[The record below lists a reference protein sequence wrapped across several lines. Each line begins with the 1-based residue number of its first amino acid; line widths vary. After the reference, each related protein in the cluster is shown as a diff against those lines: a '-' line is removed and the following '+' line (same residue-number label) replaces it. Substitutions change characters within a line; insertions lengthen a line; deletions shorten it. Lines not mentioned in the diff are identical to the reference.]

1 MAGYYFYSMS
11 NNALDAY
18 RRGEMPMS
26 KWTKK
31 AILQRLEKQF
41 AIKEEHLAFFRSLSL
56 SCLREKLLVECGWHH
71 TSKFYN
77 ATEFYDVDYNE
88 DEDYYEDV
96 DVYDNV
102 YKIKD
107 WFHLTFD
114 KNRRAFKT
122 IKKKQFEEA
131 KEKHYSRCHY
141 ECEIINPIKEFKH
154 TMAYFAE
161 IPYVYKGDGS
171 DDLNLY
177 QRPCSNGIGYVAICP
192 GESGNNFYTDNI
204 YAVKALKRKYS
215 AWREANPNVEQIA
228 DDNLREKLAARKRRL
243 YL

>member
-31 AILQRLEKQF
+31 AILQRLEEQF

-88 DEDYYEDV
+88 DEDYYEAYESTGGTGVFIGDNGSGNTLTGNIPVISLYV
-96 DVYDNV
+96 DDANYSWTDSQE
-102 YKIKD
+102 D
-107 WFHLTFD
+107 SRTFAHTVRYLD
-114 KNRRAFKT
+114 IAC
-122 IKKKQFEEA
+122 QFLMDEA
-131 KEKHYSRCHY
+131 SKWGQE
-141 ECEIINPIKEFKH
+141 
-154 TMAYFAE
+154 
-161 IPYVYKGDGS
+161 
-171 DDLNLY
+171 LNLIY
-177 QRPCSNGIGYVAICP
+177 D
-192 GESGNNFYTDNI
+192 FY
-204 YAVKALKRKYS
+204 
-215 AWREANPNVEQIA
+215 
-228 DDNLREKLAARKRRL
+228 
-243 YL
+243 